1 MYCCTYFIPKN
12 YICWWWNIYCLF
24 YCNTNV
30 WGTLETDIV
39 KINETKNCRIYL
51 FVYYYVPD
59 VFALIFLWFVDCCCC
74 FCFFFVIIIIII
86 GIEMGSKTCEKLIYN
101 LCPIFYNRIGHKW
114 QSEHISF
121 PWHHEILYVD
131 VVLMPYLIASFF
143 KYIILVT
150 NAQSKRTFK

>member
-1 MYCCTYFIPKN
+1 MKPKIVESICSFIITFLTFLLWYFFGS
-12 YICWWWNIYCLF
+12 L
-24 YCNTNV
+24 
-30 WGTLETDIV
+30 IV
-39 KINETKNCRIYL
+39 
-51 FVYYYVPD
+51 VVAS
-59 VFALIFLWFVDCCCC
+59 V
-74 FCFFFVIIIIII
+74 FFFVIIIIII

-114 QSEHISF
+114 QSEHFTF

-150 NAQSKRTFK
+150 NAQSKRTFKQLYVHTLRLKNMCWTFVVK